1 MHDSTQIR
9 KMLVWGVPL
18 FMGLSI
24 ASFWMIHPMIVRPI
38 GQVMALAPAIRVV
51 PGSLVFPFVGVFAAL
66 AVVIA
71 ILRAIPYN
79 GKPLQI
85 LEKAFNLTVLAS
97 FIVLALVV
105 TTGTL
110 LQDHY
115 LPKLGYSRC
124 ELLQGNP
131 TLWFTDWVRN
141 PDWCVMGK
149 TLEWVDEQAQSPAPR
164 G

>member
-1 MHDSTQIR
+1 MHDTAQIR
-9 KMLVWGVPL
+9 KMLVWGIPL

-24 ASFWMIHPMIVRPI
+24 ASFWMVPSMIVRPI

-51 PGSLVFPFVGVFAAL
+51 PGSLVLPFVGVFAAL

-71 ILRAIPYN
+71 LLRAIPYN
-79 GKPLQI
+79 GKPLHV

-97 FIVLALVV
+97 FIALALAA

-141 PDWCVMGK
+141 PDWCVLGK
-149 TLEWVDEQAQSPAPR
+149 TLEWVDEQAQSPAR
-164 G
+164 